1 MGLKSKV
8 LHVSPGHPANDPRIV
23 YKQAPALAEVYE
35 VICLLPGPLPAHY
48 PESIHVVRLPH
59 FRRLGWRLLLVHP
72 LILLHIIR
80 FRPAVLH
87 IYMPELL
94 PIALICRAVMGLKV
108 IYEVQENLRLKFD
121 RKSYNN
127 HWLFQRAFGAFDR
140 LARRFCYF
148 IFTDDSYLTEYP
160 HLRFPSVVVHN
171 YPDVPFIH
179 QFRSFLPIP
188 VSQPEFV
195 YLGLISFDRGLD
207 TMIRAIALLKPD
219 YPTIR
224 LHLIGRCLFPFH
236 QLEGLPDYALVRK
249 NLLFYGQTG
258 HAEAMPIAARCLAGL
273 ALLKPV
279 GDYPQSYPTKVFE
292 YMALGLPV
300 IASDFLLYR
309 SLIEPNQCGFCVDA
323 EQPQDVVNR
332 LRWLINHA
340 DERNVMGQQ
349 GYQAVKTYFS
359 WAIERQTLLKFYQLL
374 K

>member
-1 MGLKSKV
+1 MGLKNKV
-8 LHVSPGHPANDPRIV
+8 LHVSPAHPATDPRII
-23 YKQAPALAEVYE
+23 YKQVPALAENHT
-35 VICLLPGPLPAHY
+35 VICLLAGPLPANF
-48 PESIHVVRLPH
+48 PKSIHVVTLPR

-94 PIALICRAVMGLKV
+94 PIALMCRAIMGLKV

-127 HWLFQRAFGAFDR
+127 HWLFQWAFVAFDR
-140 LARRFCYF
+140 LARQCCYF
-148 IFTDDSYLTEYP
+148 IFTDDSYLTEYT

-171 YPDVPFIH
+171 YPDVQFIH
-179 QFRSFLPIP
+179 QFSAALPIP
-188 VSQPEFV
+188 VHQTEFV

-219 YPTIR
+219 YPAIR
-224 LHLIGRCLFPFH
+224 LHLIGRCLFSH
-236 QLEGLPDYALVRK
+236 RQLEDLPEYALVQE
-249 NLLFYGQTG
+249 NLLFYGQTD

-279 GDYPQSYPTKVFE
+279 GDYPESYPTKVFE

-309 SLIEPNQCGFCVDA
+309 SLIAENQCGFCVNA
-323 EQPQDVVNR
+323 EQPREVAKR

-340 DERNVMGQQ
+340 DERTAMGQQ

-359 WAIERQTLLKFYQLL
+359 WDIERQTLLNYYKLL